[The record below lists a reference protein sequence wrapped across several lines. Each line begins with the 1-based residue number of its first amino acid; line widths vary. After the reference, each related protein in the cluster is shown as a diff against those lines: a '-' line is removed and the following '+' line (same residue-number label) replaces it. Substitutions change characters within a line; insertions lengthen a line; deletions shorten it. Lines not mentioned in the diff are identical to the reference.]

1 MKTAAPELVTFL
13 NTARQ
18 ALQFDLW
25 TFTLASG
32 TVYRWTDADIDIPL
46 PDARTFTRGPIITRD
61 KVKWTRGIEVGQ
73 CKATLAGPGVQVD
86 GQPLP
91 AFSAAGGFD
100 AATALLERVYLN
112 DAGVVQGALVWFT
125 GVVADV
131 LPSRMGCELVV
142 KSPLTQLNQQTPRN
156 LYQAGCLNDLYDSN
170 CALSRAAHTVTG
182 TVSAVAAGNNPALSV
197 TLATSVLAR
206 WSELG
211 SLRFTTGAN
220 AGLGRTV
227 QSQTGTGA
235 ALVLRFSR
243 PYPFAVAVGDAFTLT
258 AGCDKASGTCQSK
271 FANLLRF
278 RGQPYIPVP
287 ETVT

>member
-1 MKTAAPELVTFL
+1 MKTAAPALVTFL

-32 TVYRWTDADIDIPL
+32 TVYRWTDADVDIKIDT
-46 PDARTFTRGPIITRD
+46 RTFTRGPIITRD

-73 CKATLAGPGVQVD
+73 LKATLSGPVVLVD

-100 AATALLERVYLN
+100 AASVALERVYLN

-170 CALSRAAHTVTG
+170 CALNRAAHTVTG
-182 TVSAVAAGNNPALSV
+182 TISAVAAGNNPALTV
-197 TLATSVLAR
+197 TLATAVPAR
-206 WSELG
+206 WAELG
-211 SLRFTTGAN
+211 VLRFTTGAN

-227 QSQTGTGA
+227 QIQAGVGTG
-235 ALVLRFSR
+235 LVLQFPR
-243 PYPFAVAVGDAFTLT
+243 PYPFAVTVGDAFTLT
-258 AGCDKASGTCQSK
+258 AGCDKTVGTCQSK
-271 FANLLRF
+271 FSNLLRF

-287 ETVT
+287 ETVK

>member
-1 MKTAAPELVTFL
+1 MKTAAPTLVTFL
-13 NTARQ
+13 NTVRQ

-32 TVYRWTDADIDIPL
+32 TVYRWTDADVDIKL
-46 PDARTFTRGPIITRD
+46 PDARTFVRGPIITRD

-73 CKATLAGPGVQVD
+73 LKATLSGPAVLVD

-100 AATALLERVYLN
+100 AASVALERVYLN
-112 DAGVVQGALVWFT
+112 DAGVAQGALAWFP

-142 KSPLTQLNQQTPRN
+142 KSPLTGLNQQTPRN

-170 CALSRAAHTVTG
+170 CALNRAAHRVTG
-182 TVSAVAAGNNPALSV
+182 TVSAVAAGNNPAIST
-197 TLATSVLAR
+197 TLASAVPAR
-206 WSELG
+206 WAELG
-211 SLRFTTGAN
+211 VLKFTTGAN

-227 QSQTGTGA
+227 QIQSGSGTG
-235 ALVLRFSR
+235 LVLQFAR
-243 PYPFAVAVGDAFTLT
+243 PYPFSVAMGDAFTLT
-258 AGCDKASGTCQSK
+258 AGCDKAVGTCQNK

-278 RGQPYIPVP
+278 RGQPFIPVP

>member
-1 MKTAAPELVTFL
+1 MKTAAPALVTFL

-32 TVYRWTDADIDIPL
+32 TVYRWTDADVDIKIDT
-46 PDARTFTRGPIITRD
+46 RTFTRSPIITRD

-73 CKATLAGPGVQVD
+73 LKATLSGPVVLVD

-100 AATALLERVYLN
+100 AASVALERVYLN
-112 DAGVVQGALVWFT
+112 DAGVVQGTLVWFT

-170 CALSRAAHTVTG
+170 CALNRAAHTVTG
-182 TVSAVAAGNNPALSV
+182 TVSAVAAGNNPALTV
-197 TLATSVLAR
+197 TLATAVPAR
-206 WSELG
+206 WAELG
-211 SLRFTTGAN
+211 VLRFTTGAN

-227 QSQTGTGA
+227 QIQAGVGTG
-235 ALVLRFSR
+235 LVLQFSR
-243 PYPFAVAVGDAFTLT
+243 PYPFAVTVGDAFTLT
-258 AGCDKASGTCQSK
+258 AGCDKAVGTCQSK